1 MKSLW
6 NDKEASGSEGDPLRL
21 RVYTSRLLGRE
32 PSLVL
37 HGGGN
42 TSVKTTATTLFGDRE
57 DLLYIKG
64 SGWDLATIE
73 AAGFAPVRLQVLTRM
88 AELPRLTDTEMVR
101 AQRAAMT
108 DPGAPTPSVEAILHA
123 IIPFTFV
130 DHTHA
135 DAVVAI
141 SNTPGGEARIREVY
155 QDRVLV
161 VPYVMPGFVLAR
173 KVFELS
179 RGLDWSRYEGM
190 VLLHHGD
197 FQLGQRCPH
206 QLRADDRAGDHG
218 GRLSPEEEGVDRRP
232 SSHLL
237 HRSWRQRRGA
247 GTRPASSGSVTSARC
262 SDDRDPRRQ
271 RRGCGIC
278 RTAGGGFDRIAWSSH
293 SRSRHPDQAYA
304 LGLERRQVQVRS
316 KPSPRDTASTS
327 PATRRR
333 K

>member
-21 RVYTSRLLGRE
+21 RVYTSRLLGQE

-57 DLLYIKG
+57 ELLYIKG

-73 AAGFAPVRLQVLTRM
+73 SAGFAPVRLQVLTRM

-190 VLLHHGD
+190 VLLHHGIFSWGND
-197 FQLGQRCPH
+197 AR
-206 QLRADDRAGDHG
+206 
-218 GRLSPEEEGVDRRP
+218 
-232 SSHLL
+232 SSYERMIEL
-237 HRSWRQRRGA
+237 
-247 GTRPASSGSVTSARC
+247 VT
-262 SDDRDPRRQ
+262 
-271 RRGCGIC
+271 
-278 RTAGGGFDRIAWSSH
+278 TAEDYLQKKKAW
-293 SRSRHPDQAYA
+293 
-304 LGLERRQVQVRS
+304 
-316 KPSPRDTASTS
+316 TAV
-327 PATRRR
+327 
-333 K
+333 

>member
-1 MKSLW
+1 
-6 NDKEASGSEGDPLRL
+6 
-21 RVYTSRLLGRE
+21 
-32 PSLVL
+32 
-37 HGGGN
+37 
-42 TSVKTTATTLFGDRE
+42 
-57 DLLYIKG
+57 
-64 SGWDLATIE
+64 
-73 AAGFAPVRLQVLTRM
+73 M

-190 VLLHHGD
+190 VLLHHGIFSWGND
-197 FQLGQRCPH
+197 ARTSYERMIELVTTAEDYLQKKK
-206 QLRADDRAGDHG
+206 AWTA
-218 GRLSPEEEGVDRRP
+218 VRR
-232 SSHLL
+232 
-237 HRSWRQRRGA
+237 
-247 GTRPASSGSVTSARC
+247 VTS
-262 SDDRDPRRQ
+262 S
-271 RRGCGIC
+271 
-278 RTAGGGFDRIAWSSH
+278 TAHGSTAWSCNSPGFAV
-293 SRSRHPDQAYA
+293 RHHCCAA
-304 LGLERRQVQVRS
+304 LR
-316 KPSPRDTASTS
+316 
-327 PATRRR
+327 
-333 K
+333 